1 MAPLVHLLVL
11 AIEHLVLNISINSLN
26 IEHRSERGEGF
37 QEGMT
42 ARVRDWFFKT
52 ARSLQIILLLS
63 SSPLQREELWE
74 GRHSSEISGTV
85 AKVIT
90 VICA

>member
-1 MAPLVHLLVL
+1 VHLLVL

-37 QEGMT
+37 
-42 ARVRDWFFKT
+42 
-52 ARSLQIILLLS
+52 RSLQIILLLS
-63 SSPLQREELWE
+63 SSPVQREELWE

-90 VICA
+90 IVIHEIATTKKCRRRLVVYK